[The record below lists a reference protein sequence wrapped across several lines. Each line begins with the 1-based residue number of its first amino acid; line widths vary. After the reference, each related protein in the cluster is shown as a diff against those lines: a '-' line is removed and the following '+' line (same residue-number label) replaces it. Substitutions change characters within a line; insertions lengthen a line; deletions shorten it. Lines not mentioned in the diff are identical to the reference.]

1 VNARQVNRRPG
12 RQAVKNLARRVPW
25 LSELIRDRDVLRG
38 QVARLENRQRSQA
51 DELSRLERQ
60 LSRALAP
67 STPRSHLGYL
77 FIVTYGRSGST
88 LLQGIL
94 NSLPGYLI
102 RGENRSALYHL
113 FQFHGRCLQ
122 EAERVRKE
130 GTVLDQTDAFFGM
143 DEYPEHVAIS
153 RLRDV
158 ARDTIMRPNPDTRV
172 TGFKEI
178 RWHQE
183 DVTDY
188 VTFLRTVF
196 PGARFV
202 INTRDHESV
211 LQSRWWRRT
220 PDAPATL
227 ARMEHTIL
235 SLGDLLGDDAFRVH
249 FDEYTADP
257 HKLRPLFTWLGEEFD
272 VERVQEVMKVRH
284 SF

>member
-1 VNARQVNRRPG
+1 VGSRQVSTPTG
-12 RQAVKNLARRVPW
+12 RQAAKVLARRVPW
-25 LSELIRDRDVLRG
+25 VGELIRARDDLQA
-38 QVARLENRQRSQA
+38 QVARLEQRQRSQV
-51 DELSRLERQ
+51 DEVSRLERQ

-67 STPRSHLGYL
+67 SMPQSHLGYL

-122 EAERVRKE
+122 EAKRVRKE
-130 GTVLDQTDAFFGM
+130 GIVLDQTDAFFGM

-153 RLRDV
+153 RLREV
-158 ARDTIMRPNPDTRV
+158 ARDTVLRPNPDTRV

-178 RWHQE
+178 RWYQ
-183 DVTDY
+183 DDLADY
-188 VTFLRTVF
+188 VQFLRTLF

-235 SLGDLLGDDAFRVH
+235 SLGDFLGDAAFRVH

-257 HKLRPLFTWLGEEFD
+257 HKLRPLFAWLGEEFD
-272 VERVQEVMKVRH
+272 VETVEEVMRVRH